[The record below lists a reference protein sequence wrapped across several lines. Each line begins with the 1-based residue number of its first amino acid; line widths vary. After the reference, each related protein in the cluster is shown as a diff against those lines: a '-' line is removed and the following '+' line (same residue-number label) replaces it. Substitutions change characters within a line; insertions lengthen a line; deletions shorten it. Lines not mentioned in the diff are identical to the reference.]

1 MSTTIET
8 TRRHESTA
16 VNTFSLGIDP
26 PEFVRGT
33 GACLW
38 TEDGRR
44 YIDLV
49 CGSAVTN
56 LGHGHPAHLAAI
68 QRQLDTGILHTGT
81 RLPSA
86 PRARLYEALGTIL
99 PPELSTVHLA
109 NSGSEAIETAI
120 KAAQYATRRRNIVAF
135 QGGYHGRTLGALAVT
150 ASQRLRDPFAPLP
163 GEVTFAP
170 YPYPLR
176 PSLPNSTAQSIGTD
190 CLAYLSELIA
200 SPVSGTGAPSAVII
214 EAIQGVSGVIIPPL
228 DFLRNLRAL
237 CDRAGILLIV
247 DEIWNGFGR
256 TGEMFAFDHAMISP
270 DIVTLGKSL
279 SGSLP
284 LSAVVARPEI
294 LHGWPPGMHTSTFQG
309 NPLACAAAVA
319 TIETIRQ
326 DDLLSHSRN
335 VLETTMRAKL
345 ETLGLSDGV
354 AEVRVIGAMAGV
366 ELVDAN
372 GDPDGPR
379 LKRLQRRCQDLG
391 VLVYGGGW
399 HGNVL
404 MLVPPLV
411 ISSDE
416 LGEALDKVV
425 TGLANEPPTG
435 S

>member
-1 MSTTIET
+1 MSTAIDA

-16 VNTFSLGIDP
+16 VNTFGLGIDP
-26 PEFVRGT
+26 PEFVRGE

-38 TEDGRR
+38 TEQGRR

-68 QRQLDTGILHTGT
+68 RQQLATGILHTGT
-81 RLPSA
+81 RLPSG
-86 PRARLYEALGTIL
+86 PRAQLYEALGSVL
-99 PPELSTVHLA
+99 PPQLSAIHLA

-120 KAAQYATRRRNIVAF
+120 KAAQYVTGRRNIIAF

-150 ASQRLRDPFAPLP
+150 SSQRLREPFMPLP
-163 GEVTFAP
+163 SEVSFVP
-170 YPYPLR
+170 YPYALR
-176 PSLPNSTAQSIGTD
+176 PSLPHATPESLGSD
-190 CLAYLSELIA
+190 CLAYLRGLIDN
-200 SPVSGTGAPSAVII
+200 PVSGIGKPSAVII

-237 CDRAGILLIV
+237 CDRAGMLLIV

-256 TGEMFAFDHAMISP
+256 TGEMFAFDRAMVTP
-270 DIVTLGKSL
+270 DIVVLGKAL
-279 SGSLP
+279 SGCLP

-294 LHGWPPGMHTSTFQG
+294 LQVWPPGMHTSTFQG

-319 TIETIRQ
+319 TIETIRK
-326 DDLLSHSRN
+326 DDLLTHCRTRIEPA
-335 VLETTMRAKL
+335 LLKWL
-345 ETLGLSDGV
+345 QPLGVSKGV
-354 AEVRVIGAMAGV
+354 AEVRVIGAIAGV
-366 ELVDAN
+366 ELVDAD
-372 GDPDGPR
+372 GAPDVPR

-399 HGNVL
+399 YGNVL

-411 ISSDE
+411 ITGEE

-425 TGLANEPPTG
+425 STIGDEPP
-435 S
+435 SMS